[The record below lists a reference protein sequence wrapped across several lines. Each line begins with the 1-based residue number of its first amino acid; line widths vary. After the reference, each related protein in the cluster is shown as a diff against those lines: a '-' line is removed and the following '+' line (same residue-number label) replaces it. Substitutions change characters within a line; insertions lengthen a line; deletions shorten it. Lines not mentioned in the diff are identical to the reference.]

1 MVTAL
6 EGGEGGELDAEDQ
19 GGAVEIALERE
30 WSEGCFVFTSKLI
43 GAFVKKKKKTSI
55 SAMHLKLL
63 LLPLVS
69 EQLPSA
75 ATLTEPRYS
84 Q

>member
-43 GAFVKKKKKTSI
+43 GAFVKKKKKNI
-55 SAMHLKLL
+55 YQCNAFKA
-63 LLPLVS
+63 LV
-69 EQLPSA
+69 
-75 ATLTEPRYS
+75 ATTRK
-84 Q
+84 